1 MQDKTN
7 EVSLFSFV
15 EISLFRKRWEEIG
28 LNDDDLRMLQLI
40 LLENPEAGVMMQGT
54 GGLRKIRFALQGK
67 GKSGGARVC
76 YVVFAEFEMIYLIT
90 AFTKDE
96 QDNLSQEEKNILKKR
111 IKELR
116 DETARRF
123 GSN

>member
-67 GKSGGARVC
+67 GKGGGARVC

>member
-1 MQDKTN
+1 
-7 EVSLFSFV
+7 
-15 EISLFRKRWEEIG
+15 
-28 LNDDDLRMLQLI
+28 
-40 LLENPEAGVMMQGT
+40 MQGT

>member
-1 MQDKTN
+1 MHDTNN

-15 EISLFRKRWEEIG
+15 EIPLFRKRWEEIG
-28 LNDDDLRMLQLI
+28 LNDDDLRRLQLV

-76 YVVFAEFEMIYLIT
+76 YVVFVEFEMIYLIT

-116 DETARRF
+116 DETARKF
-123 GSN
+123 GSK

>member
-1 MQDKTN
+1 
-7 EVSLFSFV
+7 
-15 EISLFRKRWEEIG
+15 
-28 LNDDDLRMLQLI
+28 
-40 LLENPEAGVMMQGT
+40 MQGT
-54 GGLRKIRFALQGK
+54 GGLRKLRFALPGKGKSGK
-67 GKSGGARVC
+67 GKSGGARIC

>member
-111 IKELR
+111 IKELG

>member
-1 MQDKTN
+1 MHDTNN

-15 EISLFRKRWEEIG
+15 EIPLFRKRWEEIG
-28 LNDDDLRMLQLI
+28 LNDDDLRRLQLI

-76 YVVFAEFEMIYLIT
+76 YVVFVEFEMIYLIT

-116 DETARRF
+116 DETARKF
-123 GSN
+123 GSK